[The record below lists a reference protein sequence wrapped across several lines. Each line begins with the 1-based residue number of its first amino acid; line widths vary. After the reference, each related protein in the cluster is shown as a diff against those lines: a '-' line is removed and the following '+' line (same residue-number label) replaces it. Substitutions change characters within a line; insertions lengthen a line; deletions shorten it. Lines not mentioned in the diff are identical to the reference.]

1 MYYVQLFIN
10 VFIYFTSYVQVLECY
25 TFCSWVFFVCLFVLQ
40 WTIAQLQVCTRYL
53 AVSLYLKW

>member
-25 TFCSWVFFVCLFVLQ
+25 TFCSFCLFVCLFVLQ
-40 WTIAQLQVCTRYL
+40 WTIAQLQVCTGYL